1 MPAAAV
7 RNLPQYGM
15 RTRAR
20 MPSSLTL
27 RHTMTTALDRASITT
42 FVHAFY
48 ADIRR
53 DAILQPVFDGA
64 IGDNWDTHLARMV
77 DFWCS
82 VMLSSAEFKG
92 NVFGKHMQLQGIEAE
107 HFRRWLGLF
116 EARARG
122 LFAPDVAEGFLVAAR
137 RIAASL
143 QYGYFGRVEVA

>member
-1 MPAAAV
+1 MYHELNRQSISTLV
-7 RNLPQYGM
+7 R
-15 RTRAR
+15 
-20 MPSSLTL
+20 
-27 RHTMTTALDRASITT
+27 D
-42 FVHAFY
+42 FY

-53 DAILQPVFDGA
+53 DSVLQPVFDGA
-64 IGDNWDTHLARMV
+64 IGANWDVHLERMV

-92 NVFGKHMQLQGIEAE
+92 NVYGKHMQLQGIEAE

-116 EARARG
+116 EAHARR
-122 LFAPDVAEGFLVAAR
+122 LFAPETAESFLAAAR